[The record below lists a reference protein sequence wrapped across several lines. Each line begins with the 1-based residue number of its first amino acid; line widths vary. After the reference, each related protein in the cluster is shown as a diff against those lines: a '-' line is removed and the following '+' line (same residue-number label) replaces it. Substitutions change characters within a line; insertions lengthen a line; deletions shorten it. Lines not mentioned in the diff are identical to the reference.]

1 MPLLKVLKGSII
13 SILIVGIILI
23 IILPLPTQALDF
35 LLMLNLA
42 LSLTILLIT
51 TNITS
56 PLQFSV
62 FPSLLLLTTILH
74 LSLEIQS
81 TRLILSN
88 DGNAGEV
95 IKTFGNVVIPNG
107 NIVIGLIIFLIIVI
121 AQFLV
126 ITKGAERVAEVAA
139 RFTLDAMP
147 GKQMAIDAD
156 LNSGLITEDIA
167 RQRRSDIQREADFY
181 GSMDGASKFV
191 KGDSILA
198 IIIMIINIVGGIIT
212 GLMGGGD
219 MTAVMSTY
227 TIATI
232 GSGLMAQ
239 IPALLISTSTGIIVT
254 RSASKDNMSAEFTNQ
269 LFSQPLVLRT
279 TGIVLLLM
287 MLINGFPKPTLL
299 IIGGLLILLSF
310 QIENGSKKQGKGKP
324 KQQKSAQKLTAANS
338 EIERLKNPENVY
350 SMLEVETIEMEFG
363 YSLIPLVE
371 ESQGGTFVDKVVL
384 FRRQF
389 ALETGLVIPSVRM
402 RDNIK
407 LTNNRYVIK
416 IRGEKVAEGSVLV
429 GNLMIMNPL
438 GDDFLIDGIDTVE
451 PAFGLSARWID
462 KAKRDEAEMDGYT
475 VIDPAAVMMTHL
487 SEVIRQHAPELI
499 GRREVNSMLDVVKK
513 HNQALVEEVIPSKI
527 SVGDLQKVFQNL
539 LRESIPIR
547 DSITILETIADN
559 APRIKDTDVLTEY
572 VRQSLKRTIT
582 HKVAPDGD
590 LKVMTIDP
598 AVEKKITS
606 SVRTSDHG
614 AYLAIEPDVAQSIID
629 NLKHEVEKFNKAGI
643 APVVLVSPVVRMY
656 LKRLTEQAL
665 PDLCVVSYN
674 EIDNDV
680 KVTAVGAVAA

>member
-1 MPLLKVLKGSII
+1 MSILKTLKGSVI
-13 SILIVGIILI
+13 SIFIVGIILI
-23 IILPLPTQALDF
+23 IILPLPAGALDF
-35 LLMLNLA
+35 FLMFNLA

-56 PLQFSV
+56 PLQFSL

-88 DGNAGEV
+88 GGDAGKV
-95 IKTFGNVVIPNG
+95 IKAFGTVVIPNG

-126 ITKGAERVAEVAA
+126 ITKGAERVSEVAA

-156 LNSGLITEDIA
+156 LNSGLITEDVA
-167 RQRRSDIQREADFY
+167 RQRRNDVQREADFY

-191 KGDSILA
+191 KGDAILA
-198 IIIMIINIVGGIIT
+198 IIIMIINIVGGIIS
-212 GLMGGGD
+212 GVMGGGD
-219 MTAVMSTY
+219 IGTVMSTY

-232 GSGLMAQ
+232 GSGLMSQ

-254 RSASKDNMSAEFTNQ
+254 RSASKDNMSAEFSTQ
-269 LFSQPLVLRT
+269 MFSQPLVLRT

-287 MLINGFPKPTLL
+287 MFINGFPKITLL
-299 IIGGLLILLSF
+299 VIGLLFILLSF
-310 QIENGSKKQGKGKP
+310 QIGKGSKTKGKAKP
-324 KQQKSAQKLTAANS
+324 AQKVTQKLTAANS

-350 SMLEVETIEMEFG
+350 SMLEVEAIEMEFG

-407 LTNNRYVIK
+407 LSNNRYVIK

-438 GDDFLIDGIDTVE
+438 GDEFLIDGIDTVE
-451 PAFGLSARWID
+451 PAFGLPARWIP
-462 KAKRDEAEMDGYT
+462 KEKREEAEMNGYT

-487 SEVIRQHAPELI
+487 SEIIRKHAPELI
-499 GRREVNSMLDVVKK
+499 GRREVNAMLDVVKK
-513 HNQALVEEVIPSKI
+513 HNQALVDEVIPSKI
-527 SVGDLQKVFQNL
+527 SVGDLQKIFQNL
-539 LRESIPIR
+539 LHENIPIR
-547 DSITILETIADN
+547 DSVTILETIADN

-572 VRQSLKRTIT
+572 VRQKLKRTIT
-582 HKVAPDGD
+582 HMVAPDGD
-590 LKVMTIDP
+590 LKVLTIDP

-606 SVRTSDHG
+606 SVRSSDHG
-614 AYLAIEPDVAQSIID
+614 TYLALEPDVAQSIID
-629 NLKHEVEKFNKAGI
+629 SLSREVDKFNRAGI
-643 APVVLVSPVVRMY
+643 QPVVLVSPIVRMY

-665 PDLCVVSYN
+665 PDLCVVSYS
-674 EIDNDV
+674 EIEDDI
-680 KVTAVGAVAA
+680 KITAVGAVAA